1 MNRRQFSGAAL
12 IVTVLGAAGLRY
24 GMSRDQDGIIATI
37 RKRLS
42 YLRLDDSGLRRFAD
56 DLAATHKISSIRL
69 RVLGAAA
76 PLYQRLEP
84 RDWMT
89 VGLSVRHSE
98 DHVTTQYLLSSDFF
112 INGADENRL
121 VLYLGLY
128 DAMRPCTNPFA
139 RPVASPS
146 DA

>member
-12 IVTVLGAAGLRY
+12 IATVFGAAGLRY
-24 GMSRDQDGIIATI
+24 GVSRDQDGIIATI

-42 YLRLDDSGLRRFAD
+42 YLRLDDAGLRRFAD
-56 DLAATHKISSIRL
+56 DLTATHKFSSIRL
-69 RVLGAAA
+69 RVVAAAA

-84 RDWMT
+84 RGWTT
-89 VGLSVRHSE
+89 VGPSVRHSE
-98 DHVTTQYLLSSDFF
+98 DRVTTQYLLSSDFF

-121 VLYLGLY
+121 VRYLGLY
-128 DAMRPCTNPFA
+128 DAMQPCTNPFA
-139 RPVASPS
+139 RPVALPS